1 MHGFFD
7 KRRQI
12 LNKFEKKW
20 EKTVSKKLCCKT
32 GYSKIYLKTKKNS
45 LEGSH
50 CIYISVILID
60 SVYKKDRNYYY
71 QVRLEKFKKYSDDS
85 DEEYSD
91 EKILMKKN
99 KYINLF
105 WEKILK
111 FLSLRFG
118 TSSWSIRKNLFGKNV
133 IVFKLRAKKCHFQ
146 NNRKNFEHGKFPAK
160 TWGSF
165 VGSSLERSI
174 FWNIRKT
181 FFWEHFLIL
190 GLESYIF

>member
-91 EKILMKKN
+91 EKMLMKKN

-105 WEKILK
+105 LEKILK

-118 TSSWSIRKNLFGKNV
+118 TSSWSIRNF
-133 IVFKLRAKKCHFQ
+133 FFWKKCNSFQ
-146 NNRKNFEHGKFPAK
+146 A
-160 TWGSF
+160 
-165 VGSSLERSI
+165 
-174 FWNIRKT
+174 
-181 FFWEHFLIL
+181 
-190 GLESYIF
+190 